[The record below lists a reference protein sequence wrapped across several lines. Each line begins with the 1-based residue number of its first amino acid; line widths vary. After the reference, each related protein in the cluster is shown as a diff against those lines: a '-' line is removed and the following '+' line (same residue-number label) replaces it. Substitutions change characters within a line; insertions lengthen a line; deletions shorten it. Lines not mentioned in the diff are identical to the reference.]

1 MSCVIDAS
9 VAISWF
15 FEDEQTPTI
24 MNLLQEV
31 SRDGCVV
38 PSLWR
43 LEIAN
48 ALQVGITRKRIDAAY
63 RDAAISRL
71 SELPVEIDPETDARA
86 WTATLHLADLHRIT
100 IYDACYL
107 ELAIRRRY
115 PLATRDVELAEAA
128 GNANVMLLPT
138 L

>member
-1 MSCVIDAS
+1 
-9 VAISWF
+9 
-15 FEDEQTPTI
+15 
-24 MNLLQEV
+24 
-31 SRDGCVV
+31 
-38 PSLWR
+38 
-43 LEIAN
+43 
-48 ALQVGITRKRIDAAY
+48 
-63 RDAAISRL
+63 
-71 SELPVEIDPETDARA
+71 
-86 WTATLHLADLHRIT
+86 LHLADLHRIT